1 MDTPITRAEHE
12 EFCRRMEDEHHRLN
26 KRMELLENNVKQIGD
41 LNVSVANLASSMNR
55 MLEEQK
61 KQGERL
67 EVIEN
72 RDGEMW
78 RKVTGY
84 VITAVIGII
93 VGFIFTRL
101 GL

>member
-1 MDTPITRAEHE
+1 MDAPIQRAEHE
-12 EFCRRMEDEHHRLN
+12 EFAKRMEDEHHRLN

>member
-1 MDTPITRAEHE
+1 MDTAITRAEHE

-26 KRMELLENNVKQIGD
+26 KRMELLESNVKQIGD

-93 VGFIFTRL
+93 VGFIFTRI

>member
-1 MDTPITRAEHE
+1 METAITRAEHE

-26 KRMELLENNVKQIGD
+26 KRMELLEENVKQIGD

-55 MLEEQK
+55 MLEEQR

-84 VITAVIGII
+84 VLTAVIGII

>member
-1 MDTPITRAEHE
+1 MDTAITRAEHE

-55 MLEEQK
+55 MLKEQK

-67 EVIEN
+67 EVIVN

>member
-1 MDTPITRAEHE
+1 MDTAITRAEHE

-41 LNVSVANLASSMNR
+41 LNVSVANLASSMNG

-67 EVIEN
+67 EVIES

>member
-1 MDTPITRAEHE
+1 MDTAITRAEHE
-12 EFCRRMEDEHHRLN
+12 EFCRRMEDEHHRLS

>member
-1 MDTPITRAEHE
+1 MEPAITRAEHE

-26 KRMELLENNVKQIGD
+26 KRMELLEENVKQIGD

-55 MLEEQK
+55 MLEEQR

-84 VITAVIGII
+84 VLTAVIGII

>member
-1 MDTPITRAEHE
+1 MDTAITRAEHE

-55 MLEEQK
+55 MLEEKK

-93 VGFIFTRL
+93 VGFIFTRI

>member
-1 MDTPITRAEHE
+1 MDTAITRAEHE

>member
-1 MDTPITRAEHE
+1 MDTAITRAEHE

-67 EVIEN
+67 EVI
-72 RDGEMW
+72 
-78 RKVTGY
+78 
-84 VITAVIGII
+84 
-93 VGFIFTRL
+93 
-101 GL
+101 

>member
-1 MDTPITRAEHE
+1 MDTAITRAEHE

-93 VGFIFTRL
+93 VGFIFTRI

>member
-1 MDTPITRAEHE
+1 MDTAITRAEHE

-26 KRMELLENNVKQIGD
+26 KRMELLESNVKQIGD